1 MKNYQKFLLGILMTM
16 IAALLQWIFWDFFEP
31 LIWVLFY
38 PAVFFAASYG
48 GLMSGLSAAAAT
60 LVIVFFLFPEPD
72 FTFSMEKV
80 FKMHTAIVFLPVAY
94 LIGNLQE
101 KYQRLRHKL
110 NEDLEVSEKDRLEI
124 SKLYEKSLIIEDIK
138 FSDFANS
145 LPQIVWATDTSG
157 KNIYFN
163 DAWMDYTGM
172 TLAESLGDGWN
183 KPFHPDD
190 QQRSWEA
197 WKNATKNLAEYSLE
211 CRLKK
216 SDGTYHWWLIRGVP
230 VIDHFGKITR
240 WFGTC
245 TDIDQIKKT
254 MDDLASEKATLQGIF
269 DNNPDGMAIIRAD
282 GTYAAFN
289 ENYLSYFG
297 VAHETVFTETYH
309 QLMSEL
315 EVMTLRG
322 EVIIEQN
329 LPGIKALSGEL
340 VLSKEIHL
348 KNKQTGRQWFGS
360 HSAGPI
366 RDKKNNITGAII
378 TVRDVSLNIQH
389 QIKLLD
395 TVKEQD
401 SILNSEVVGICK
413 TKARK
418 FLWVNGCF
426 ANYFGYSQDELLG
439 QSTEI
444 LYPDVAS
451 YENFG
456 NTITSASLQD
466 NKMVKDTISLKR
478 KDGSLGQF
486 LVGGGTLSEHSDES
500 IWMSLDVTQD
510 RKNRALL
517 QAYLARLEKS
527 MEETLLVLSK
537 AIEMR
542 DPYTAGHQ
550 YRVGEI
556 AKSIG
561 IKMGLP
567 SETANNLRLMG
578 LIHDIGKIGVPAEI
592 LNKPGKLSEE
602 ELNLVKSHTKIGY
615 DILKQVNFDIPIA
628 EIAYQHHERMDGT
641 GYPQGLKSSN
651 ILLESK
657 IIAVADVIEAMTNR
671 RPYRSPLGIEQ
682 ALEEV
687 ENGRGTKYDAEVV
700 DACLKLFKEDGY
712 TIEDEGH

>member
-1 MKNYQKFLLGILMTM
+1 MKKHQKILFGILMAL
-16 IAALLQWIFWDFFEP
+16 IAALLQLVFWDFLKP
-31 LIWVLFY
+31 LIWILFY

-48 GLMSGLSAAAAT
+48 GLMSGLSAGAAT
-60 LVIVFFLFPEPD
+60 LVLVFFVFLEPT

-80 FKMHTAIVFLPVAY
+80 IQMQTAIVFLPVAY

-101 KYQRLRHKL
+101 KYQRLRSKL
-110 NEDLEVSEKDRLEI
+110 HEDLELSEKDRIQI

-145 LPQIVWATDTSG
+145 LPQIVWATDAAG

-172 TLAESLGDGWN
+172 SLAESLGDGWN
-183 KPFHPDD
+183 KPFHPED
-190 QQRSWEA
+190 QGKAWEA
-197 WKNATKNLAEYSLE
+197 WKNATENLAEYALE

-216 SDGTYHWWLIRGVP
+216 KDGSYHWWLIRGVP

-245 TDIDQIKKT
+245 TDIDQIKQT
-254 MDDLASEKATLQGIF
+254 MDDLAKEKATLQSIF
-269 DNNPDGMAIIRAD
+269 ENNPDGMAIVRTD

-297 VAHETVFTETYH
+297 VAHEIPFTDTYY
-309 QLMSEL
+309 QLMSKFD
-315 EVMTLRG
+315 VTTLRG
-322 EVIIEQN
+322 EIITEEN
-329 LPGIKALSGEL
+329 IPELKALSGEL
-340 VLSKEIHL
+340 VLAKEIHL
-348 KNKQTGRQWFGS
+348 KHKTTGRQWYGS

-366 RDKKNNITGAII
+366 RDNANNITGAIV
-378 TVRDVSLNIQH
+378 TVRDVSLNIEH
-389 QIKLLD
+389 QSQLLE

-418 FLWVNGCF
+418 FLWVNDCF

-456 NTITSASLQD
+456 KTIASASLQD

-486 LVGGGTLSEHSDES
+486 LVGGGALSEHSDES

-641 GYPQGLKSSN
+641 GYPQGLESSS

-712 TIEDEGH
+712 TIENEGH